1 MNENV
6 LNLNNFK
13 DEINNTDKIVLIDFY
28 ADWCGPC
35 KMLAPVIKEISE
47 KYKDKITHSSP
58 YVC

>member
-47 KYKDKITHSSP
+47 K
-58 YVC
+58 